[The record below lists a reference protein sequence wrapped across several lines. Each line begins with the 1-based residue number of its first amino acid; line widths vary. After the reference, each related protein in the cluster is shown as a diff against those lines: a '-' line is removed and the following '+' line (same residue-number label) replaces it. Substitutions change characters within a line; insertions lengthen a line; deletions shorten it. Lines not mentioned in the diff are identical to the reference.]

1 MCSWWEAGGDKGIG
15 RRPFWLFL
23 FRWFWLLSYVC
34 FTQSKEKNL
43 KDLKNQTEIDYK
55 KMNLSIYQK
64 YNHTEEL
71 IQATL
76 ELSSL
81 TMDFNT
87 KTIF

>member
-1 MCSWWEAGGDKGIG
+1 
-15 RRPFWLFL
+15 
-23 FRWFWLLSYVC
+23 
-34 FTQSKEKNL
+34 
-43 KDLKNQTEIDYK
+43 
-55 KMNLSIYQK
+55 MNLSIYQK
-64 YNHTEEL
+64 YNHTEEEL